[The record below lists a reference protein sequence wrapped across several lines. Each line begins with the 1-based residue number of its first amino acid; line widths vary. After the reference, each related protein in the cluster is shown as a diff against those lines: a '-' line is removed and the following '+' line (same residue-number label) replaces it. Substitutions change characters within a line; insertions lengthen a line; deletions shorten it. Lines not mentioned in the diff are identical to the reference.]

1 MKLLA
6 YNVRGDEAAF
16 FQTFAK
22 KYGVELHTLPYSP
35 TLENAGNT
43 EGCDA
48 VSIVTSSITKGILER
63 WKASGIRC
71 VSTRTIGYDHIDIE
85 AAKSLQIPVSTVN
98 YTQASVAE
106 YTVMLILMALRR
118 VKTIMTRGLVQDF
131 SLANVRGR
139 ELRTCTVGIIGA
151 GRIGE
156 AVIHRL
162 RGFGCKILVYTPHP
176 KEELASL
183 VSFVPLDE
191 LLQESDVISLHVPAT
206 SETEHLIGEKE
217 IEAMKDGVVLIN
229 AARGSLIDTKA
240 LIGGLEA
247 GKIGAAALDVL
258 ENEKRIFYKDCKY
271 KVLSNR
277 ELAILQSMP
286 NVIITPHTAFY
297 TDEAVSDMVEYS
309 ILSCQ
314 YELEGK
320 ENPWRVI

>member
-6 YNVRGDEAAF
+6 YNVRADEAMF
-16 FQTFAK
+16 FQRFAE

-48 VSIVTSSITKGILER
+48 VSIVTSAITKEILEK
-63 WKASGIRC
+63 WKANGIRC

-85 AAKSLQIPVSTVN
+85 AAKTLEMPVSTVN

-106 YTVMLILMALRR
+106 YTVMLILMALRK
-118 VKTIMTRGLVQDF
+118 VKTIMTRALVQDY
-131 SLANVRGR
+131 SLVNVRGR

-162 RGFGCKILVYTPHP
+162 RGFGCRILVHTFQP
-176 KEELASL
+176 KEELASFVTY
-183 VSFVPLDE
+183 VSLDE
-191 LLQESDVISLHVPAT
+191 LLRRSDIITLHVPAT
-206 SETEHLIGEKE
+206 QETKHLIGEKE
-217 IEAMKDGVVLIN
+217 IEKMKDGVVLIN
-229 AARGSLIDTKA
+229 TARGALIDTQA

-258 ENEKRIFYKDCKY
+258 ENERRIFYKDCKY

-286 NVIITPHTAFY
+286 NVLITHHTAFY
-297 TDEAVSDMVEYS
+297 TDEAVSDMVENS
-309 ILSCQ
+309 ILSCK
-314 YELEGK
+314 YYLEGK
-320 ENPWRVI
+320 ENPWRII